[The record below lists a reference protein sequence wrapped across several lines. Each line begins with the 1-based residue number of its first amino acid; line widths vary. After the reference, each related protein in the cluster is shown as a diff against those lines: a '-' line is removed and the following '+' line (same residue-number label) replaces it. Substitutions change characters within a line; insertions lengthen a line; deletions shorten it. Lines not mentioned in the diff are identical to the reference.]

1 MAENNT
7 IATMSVNVGGQMQY
21 ASGVWQ
27 SGQLTTSA
35 LVRYA
40 QGNTSAS
47 VRQEA
52 VSELLSGRQLNE
64 QQIQFVQSQFEKDV
78 ALYQELL
85 TDKRF
90 VNALQQANESLAYV
104 PSDTQSPVSERFI
117 QGLIEQNT
125 SGLTADEIRKL
136 CALVTTKEAVF
147 PNGVRFGFQREKLLT
162 NFIVNANQS
171 VLCADLLKEFVA
183 TDRPCEF
190 ILDDGGV
197 KARKAGGL
205 YAWKY
210 QQQENQIQYVGADIQ
225 LKSNV
230 FDETIYHEM
239 RHHVTTPQINDAR
252 MRANQNPIFHFISE
266 VDTCVYDCFFDS
278 RIRDNQIVSSII
290 ERCRQQ
296 AIQQNSNLTQTEQI
310 RLGNDKARHI
320 LMKLY
325 LTSPEERIDY
335 YKELRKDGVLELPDD
350 FDKVTAINKVI
361 PETQNTGLWHS
372 LNDME
377 RLTEAWAHYYAP
389 NYVTEMKKYLE
400 NSVNEQKGING
411 FVEQYHTSDV
421 MAYIQENLGL
431 QGVPSAHFAQYLGE
445 KYLNLPQNQNI
456 SGLVPLIQNGT
467 TLATQSYFAIHPK
480 EVNQSFK
487 IGQGTINLTPLHYAL
502 RENRLDTVHMLLQN
516 PNIDLTIQNEQ
527 GESPF
532 GVLLSKVGQ
541 SNVDKQ
547 LLTET
552 AKMMIAQKAPI
563 ITADN
568 ASLFEQAV
576 RSDSADILNY
586 VLSECK
592 NAYTTDKNLLLTY
605 IQHRQSFDTFTLD
618 ENIVRQLVDFGSF
631 PQTDLSPEMFEQ
643 LRSYPFKDEKLRTVF
658 ASITPPAENN
668 TLTDVSE
675 PTENEENPEK
685 IQQTSTE
692 PEIQPSD
699 SKNEVQPETENP
711 TESNTQP
718 LSEDSNQTE
727 VQRDAPAEDKNT
739 EEQTSSEPNKPKTN
753 HTPARS
759 QTTRPKT
766 HSQERKTVR
775 PATVPST
782 SQPVV
787 QPNINTPQNTPR
799 QMETPQNNPQVSDIQ
814 SGVMPQSDNAR
825 QNDKAEADK
834 QSFLERNWE
843 WLVGLGI
850 AIAVGIGAYFL
861 IRNQKKKTKTAENT
875 VSELNSEVSSLKD
888 KLNAMQTQQN
898 TDTSTNNGNATN
910 TDGIIGLRPIIS
922 DDTYNR

>member
-40 QGNTSAS
+40 QGNTSDRI
-47 VRQEA
+47 RQEA
-52 VSELLSGRQLNE
+52 VSELLSARQLNE
-64 QQIQFVQSQFEKDV
+64 QQLQFVQSQFEKDV

-125 SGLTADEIRKL
+125 SDLTADEIRKL
-136 CALVTTKEAVF
+136 CALVTTKEALF
-147 PNGVRFGFQREKLLT
+147 PNGIRLGFQREKLLT
-162 NFIVNANQS
+162 NFIMNANQS
-171 VLCADLLKEFVA
+171 VLCADLLKDFVA
-183 TDRPCEF
+183 TNRPCEF
-190 ILDDGGV
+190 ILDDGDA

-205 YAWKY
+205 YVWKS
-210 QQQENQIQYVGADIQ
+210 QQQGNQIQYVGADIQ

-266 VDTCVYDCFFDS
+266 VDTCAYDCFFDN
-278 RIRDNQIVSSII
+278 RIRDNQVVSTII
-290 ERCRQQ
+290 NKSRQQ
-296 AIQQNSNLTQTEQI
+296 AIQQNSHLTQTEQI
-310 RLGNDKARHI
+310 RLGNNKARHI

-325 LTSPEERIDY
+325 LSSPKERIDY
-335 YKELRKDGVLELPDD
+335 YKELRKEGLLELPDN
-350 FDKVTAINKVI
+350 FDKVTAINKSI
-361 PETQNTGLWHS
+361 PETQNTGLWYS

-377 RLTEAWAHYYAP
+377 KLAEAWKHYYAS
-389 NYVTEMKKYLE
+389 NYVDAMKQYLE
-400 NSVNEQKGING
+400 NASTRKNGIKG
-411 FVEQYHTSDV
+411 FVEQYHTPDV
-421 MAYIQENLGL
+421 MTYIQENLGL
-431 QGVPSAHFAQYLGE
+431 QGVPSAHFAQHLGE
-445 KYLNLPQNQNI
+445 KYLNLPQNQNANELI
-456 SGLVPLIQNGT
+456 PLIQKGT
-467 TLATQSYFAIHPK
+467 PMAVASYFELHPQ
-480 EVNQSFK
+480 EINQSVQ
-487 IGQGTINLTPLHYAL
+487 IGQGTINLPPLHYAL
-502 RENRLDTVHMLLQN
+502 KENRLDVAHTLLKN

-527 GESPF
+527 GETPL
-532 GVLLSKVGQ
+532 GVLLSRVGQ
-541 SNVDKQ
+541 QNVDNQ
-547 LLTET
+547 LLTTT

-563 ITADN
+563 ITANN
-568 ASLFEQAV
+568 ASLFEQAI
-576 RSDSADILNY
+576 RSDNADILRY

-592 NAYTTDKNLLLTY
+592 NDYTTDKNLLLTY

-618 ENIVRQLVDFGSF
+618 ENMVHQLVDFGVS
-631 PQTDLSPEMFEQ
+631 PQTDLPQEMFEQ

-658 ASITPPAENN
+658 ASITPPPTQNDVDN
-668 TLTDVSE
+668 TPTDE
-675 PTENEENPEK
+675 TDPAENEENPEK
-685 IQQTSTE
+685 TQKTSTD

-727 VQRDAPAEDKNT
+727 VQIQTPAEDKNT
-739 EEQTSSEPNKPKTN
+739 NEQMPSEPDKPQTN
-753 HTPARS
+753 H
-759 QTTRPKT
+759 
-766 HSQERKTVR
+766 KTVR
-775 PATVPST
+775 PKTTQPKTRPVAQPRTVAST
-782 SQPVV
+782 TQPLV
-787 QPNINTPQNTPR
+787 QPNITSTQNTTRP
-799 QMETPQNNPQVSDIQ
+799 TDSAQNNPQLSNVE
-814 SGVMPQSDNAR
+814 SGVAPQSDNTR
-825 QNDKAEADK
+825 QTAQAEADK

-861 IRNQKKKTKTAENT
+861 IRNQKKKTKTAENA
-875 VSELNSEVSSLKD
+875 VSELSGEVSNLKD

-898 TDTSTNNGNATN
+898 NVSNNDATN
-910 TDGIIGLRPIIS
+910 AVLNNTQER
-922 DDTYNR
+922 